1 MNPGIIKGII
11 IIHSTINPIAEPSTT
26 SIASK
31 NVVTIE
37 ESIIAANQIINN
49 IVIIIYIKIKRILD
63 LHRQS
68 IPGNLK

>member
-1 MNPGIIKGII
+1 MHNTTNPLI
-11 IIHSTINPIAEPSTT
+11 STSTT

-31 NVVTIE
+31 TIAIIE

-63 LHRQS
+63 FHKQS
-68 IPGNLK
+68 IPNNLKK